1 MTQQAT
7 IRGDVTYTPGD
18 GAPIAIP
25 LGPVEIERSEDSTT
39 LSWTADNNAAG
50 SAAIPLTEFERYVRE
65 GKIVLGADKPAA
77 GAK

>member
-7 IRGDVTYTPGD
+7 ICGDVTYTPGD

-25 LGPVEIERSEDSTT
+25 RGPVEIEHSEDSAT

-50 SAAIPLTEFERYVRE
+50 SAAMPHTEFERYVSE
-65 GKIVLGADKPAA
+65 GSIALGDQPA
-77 GAK
+77 

>member
-7 IRGDVTYTPGD
+7 ICGDVTYTPGD

-25 LGPVEIERSEDSTT
+25 RGPVEIDQSEDSTT

-50 SAAIPLTEFERYVRE
+50 SAAMPHSEFDRYVSE
-65 GKIVLGADKPAA
+65 GSIALGATSA
-77 GAK
+77 